1 MPFVPTVMANLMRA
15 KAVPSK
21 ILGSKS
27 TPLLSAVS
35 SAVCSYVPAAAVVV
49 STNMVT
55 GPGSG
60 TMTGKI
66 VGCVPSAMSSMMV
79 MKATSLGLRGRDMA
93 RLFDAISFG
102 VCQVLQTLSVAQ
114 GTVIGGGPGAGT
126 GKITNLVPS
135 VLERLI
141 VASLAGRVLMGSK
154 TSPVFTAVAFGIC
167 THIMTAGTVVTTC
180 VGAFAPPPAGPVP
193 IPCAPGPGRLY

>member
-126 GKITNLVPS
+126 APCWIAGP
-135 VLERLI
+135 RR
-141 VASLAGRVLMGSK
+141 LAGGAPWQSRRRS
-154 TSPVFTAVAFGIC
+154 S
-167 THIMTAGTVVTTC
+167 AGPSTRSSAVTTRRSGGETRQETRIWSC
-180 VGAFAPPPAGPVP
+180 TSGSTWGPTGG
-193 IPCAPGPGRLY
+193 CGSR